1 MLVKLGKYN
10 NIIKNV
16 FLRFIPVTAGGG
28 QLVPESIINL
38 VVSASELT

>member
-1 MLVKLGKYN
+1 MLVKLGKYD

-16 FLRFIPVTAGGG
+16 YLRFIPVTAGG
-28 QLVPESIINL
+28 QLVPETIINL